1 MAASSTTA
9 SSWTAPDAPGPASFA
24 AGAATDARAVFGRL
38 VRTRTPRPST
48 LTGSGVQTL
57 ASAEPGAPVV
67 SASLGVALAMDAGV
81 RDRRGP
87 RGVGDLARVTRR
99 VPVAALDRVCTP
111 LPAGR
116 PCESLALWSML

>member
-1 MAASSTTA
+1 MLRLTPPPCSR
-9 SSWTAPDAPGPASFA
+9 ASFA
-24 AGAATDARAVFGRL
+24 AGAATDARAVLGRL
-38 VRTRTPRPST
+38 VRTGTPRPST
-48 LTGSGVQTL
+48 LTGSGVQAL

-87 RGVGDLARVTRR
+87 RGVGVLARVAWR
-99 VPVAALDRVCTP
+99 VPVTALDRVST
-111 LPAGR
+111 LPPEGR